1 VIKSLATESS
11 VEVTL
16 DAKED
21 ADLTLE
27 RVLTVSGTVA
37 ACMNFTSL
45 ILHHLVTL
53 NEARYVV
60 NGTTYS
66 RRSAGNPLVSRAA
79 VLGIPSSGGGNR
91 SAFTI
96 SGSRDQQD
104 HRHSRIGMNAPQRS
118 SSFDGNSNMDVHSV
132 GIRSHPTSAFRGNGI
147 NLLSLFDFVFPFLFF
162 LSFCSFRC

>member
-1 VIKSLATESS
+1 VIGKNGNVIKSLATESS

-21 ADLTLE
+21 AELTQE

-45 ILHHLVTL
+45 ILHHLVAQ

-66 RRSAGNPLVSRAA
+66 RRSAGNPLVSRTAA
-79 VLGIPSSGGGNR
+79 LGLPSSGGGNR
-91 SAFTI
+91 PTFSV
-96 SGSRDQQD
+96 SGNRDQQD
-104 HRHSRIGMNAPQRS
+104 YRHSRLGSNVPQRS

-132 GIRSHPTSAFRGNGI
+132 GIRNHPSSGFRGNGT
-147 NLLSLFDFVFPFLFF
+147 NL
-162 LSFCSFRC
+162 